1 MLTTSASLLPTR
13 PRPAEDSSAPG
24 VHDQLVFRTALTVPH
39 ADRSL
44 FEAVRSETITW
55 IKTKQNRYPD
65 APSTSGVHHLDA
77 TTVLTS
83 QSRYDEKGAE
93 WALRIQLR
101 EDRPEATWR
110 TTVTAVLALPGTEP
124 TAAAAVAVALE
135 CFPNGNPEGLRPGRP
150 AIVEKLV
157 AKLRPVD
164 GCGRLTVHALQV
176 TRARA
181 QVNDLIE
188 VLCDPDRHHP
198 VVVAAR
204 TTDPDPLWS
213 RRMRQVMPQ
222 CAGSAG
228 LYLLADEAAVD
239 AFRREIGEHHRVAPG
254 AVRTFLTGTDPAWPP
269 DAARH
274 RFVSPAR
281 MRDPADRAW
290 NAIARAA
297 QRHATQAPIPQLL
310 RDLRFPD
317 DEAAT
322 QRRRDALT
330 AVPQPRVPDDTL
342 NEIRHLREENALL
355 LGLLRT
361 ADEEI
366 EEKRTSTR
374 LAERTTASLE
384 DQLARARQ
392 ESLHNLQDAVEALEE
407 AQRAQTEANQLRSR
421 LYQQGRHEDATT
433 PVDEPHP
440 LPTSFEELWD
450 RRETFTRVLLTADRE
465 TCIDLDDND
474 RARVWAG
481 KAWVALRALDSYA
494 EQAQSGFK
502 GAFYDFCTAPLPGAQ
517 GWPAKQVAMAEG
529 SATMDQFGGQRV
541 FPVPETVD
549 PSGQAVMEAHLK
561 LDSKGATSPRVHF
574 LDDTK
579 GTTQKII
586 VGYIGPHLRN
596 TKTN

>member
-1 MLTTSASLLPTR
+1 MMV
-13 PRPAEDSSAPG
+13 PG
-24 VHDQLVFRTALTVPH
+24 
-39 ADRSL
+39 ADRVL

-55 IKTKQNRYPD
+55 IKTKKNRHPD

-77 TTVLTS
+77 ATVLTS
-83 QSRYDEKGAE
+83 QSRYDERGAE
-93 WALRIQLR
+93 RALRIQLR

-110 TTVTAVLALPGTEP
+110 TTVTAVLAPAGTGDK
-124 TAAAAVAVALE
+124 AAVAVSLE
-135 CFPNGNPEGLRPGRP
+135 CFPNGNPDSLRPGRP

-157 AKLRPVD
+157 ATLKPVD

-176 TRARA
+176 TSARA

-188 VLCDPDRHHP
+188 VLCDPDRHLP

-204 TTDPDPLWS
+204 TTEPDPLWS
-213 RRMRQVMPQ
+213 QRMRQVMPQ

-239 AFRREIGEHHRVAPG
+239 AFRHEIGEHHRVAPG
-254 AVRTFLTGTDPAWPP
+254 AVRTFLPGTDPAWPP

-290 NAIARAA
+290 NAIARSA
-297 QRHATQAPIPQLL
+297 QRHATQAPIPELL

-330 AVPQPRVPDDTL
+330 AIPNPRAAADTL
-342 NEIRHLREENALL
+342 NELRHLREENALL

-374 LAERTTASLE
+374 LAERATASLE

-392 ESLHNLQDAVEALEE
+392 DALDHLQDAVEALEE
-407 AQRAQTEANQLRSR
+407 TQRAQTEASQLRSR
-421 LYQQGRHEDATT
+421 LYQQGRHEDATD
-433 PVDEPHP
+433 PLDDPDP
-440 LPTSFEELWD
+440 LPTS
-450 RRETFTRVLLTADRE
+450 
-465 TCIDLDDND
+465 
-474 RARVWAG
+474 
-481 KAWVALRALDSYA
+481 S
-494 EQAQSGFK
+494 
-502 GAFYDFCTAPLPGAQ
+502 
-517 GWPAKQVAMAEG
+517 
-529 SATMDQFGGQRV
+529 
-541 FPVPETVD
+541 
-549 PSGQAVMEAHLK
+549 PS
-561 LDSKGATSPRVHF
+561 R
-574 LDDTK
+574 
-579 GTTQKII
+579 
-586 VGYIGPHLRN
+586 
-596 TKTN
+596 

>member
-1 MLTTSASLLPTR
+1 MLTTFASPLPAR
-13 PRPAEDSSAPG
+13 PRPADDPPPPEAQ
-24 VHDQLVFRTALTVPH
+24 DQVVFRSALMIPD
-39 ADRSL
+39 ADRAL

-83 QSRYDEKGAE
+83 QSRYDDRGAE
-93 WALRIQLR
+93 EALRIQLR

-110 TTVTAVLALPGTEP
+110 TTVTAVLAAPGSGQR
-124 TAAAAVAVALE
+124 AAVAVSLE
-135 CFPNGNPEGLRPGRP
+135 CFPNGKPEGLRPGRP

-157 AKLRPVD
+157 AKLRPMD
-164 GCGRLTVHALQV
+164 GRGRMTVHALQV
-176 TRARA
+176 TRAQT

-204 TTDPDPLWS
+204 TTEPDPLWS

-228 LYLLADEAAVD
+228 LYLLTDEAAVD

-254 AVRTFLTGTDPAWPP
+254 AVRTFLPGTDPAWAP

-281 MRDPADRAW
+281 MRDPADYAW

-317 DEAAT
+317 DDAAT

-330 AVPQPRVPDDTL
+330 AVPAPRLSADTL
-342 NEIRHLREENALL
+342 NDIRHLREENALL
-355 LGLLRT
+355 LSLLKT

-374 LAERTTASLE
+374 LAERATASLE
-384 DQLARARQ
+384 DQLAHARQ
-392 ESLHNLQDAVEALEE
+392 ESLDYLQDAVEALEE
-407 AQRAQTEANQLRSR
+407 AQRAQAEANQLRSR
-421 LYQQGRHEDATT
+421 LYQQGRHEEATAAI
-433 PVDEPHP
+433 DEPSP

-450 RRETFTRVLLTADRE
+450 RRDTFTRVMLTADRDI
-465 TCIDLDDND
+465 CIDLDDND

-481 KAWVALRALDSYA
+481 KTWVALRALDAYA
-494 EQAQSGFK
+494 EQSHNGFK
-502 GAFYDFCTAPLPGAQ
+502 GAFYDFCTAPLPGVQ
-517 GWPAKQVAMAEG
+517 GWPAKQVAMSEG
-529 SATMDQFGGQRV
+529 SATMDQFGSQRI

-549 PSGQAVMEAHLK
+549 PSGCAVMEAHLK
-561 LDSKGATSPRVHF
+561 VDSKGATSPRIHF